1 MRTSRLN
8 CSVAGLLALL
18 MAVGPLVL
26 PAAAQYTGDQYSKP
40 KSAFPNFTNQ
50 YSGRDVPQ
58 PNFANSGR
66 VDQLIRGGK
75 MYLSLNDAIT
85 LALENNLDLVI
96 ARYNLSI
103 ADTDILRAKAGGSP
117 QGVNTG
123 VVSGT
128 PGGTGVSLSTAA
140 SGGGAGGTS
149 TGSGGAATG
158 AGGIVTSTTGAG
170 PQTDSFDPSLTGS
183 LGIEHASAPLSNSIT
198 SGLFTSQQNTGTG
211 NFGFS
216 QGFPT
221 GALFTVGFNNSRITT
236 NSVRNVF
243 VPQLSSQLRASFRQH
258 LLQGFGYNL
267 NTRLIRI
274 AKNNREISDVA
285 FRQQVISTVAQIE
298 NLYWDLVSAYENVR
312 VQERAMALAQKTEQ
326 DNRKQVEIG
335 TLAPIEIVRAQ
346 ATVAADQQN
355 LIIAQTALQ
364 YQQLLMKN
372 AVTRN
377 GNDPMLASA
386 EVVPTDTMTLPGGE
400 EVQPVQ
406 DLINTALQHRP
417 ELVQGRIDLTNR
429 DISKKGARNA
439 LLPALDLVGFYG
451 TSSLAGQLNP
461 NLQNF
466 AGSTTQ
472 LPPNINSGYGTA
484 LGDLFGGNYPDYQ
497 VGFNL
502 TIPIRNRQAQATQ
515 VRAELEYRQAQAR
528 LQQLQ
533 NSIALDVRNQLY
545 TLQQSRARVAAAQQQ
560 RELAAQSLD
569 AENKKYA
576 LGASTNTLVLQAQ
589 SELAN
594 AEGNVVTALSAYE
607 KSRVALD
614 ISTSTLLEKIGINV
628 VDAETGNVTHMPMV
642 PGVQPRTDTNN
653 PTTPQTVPPQNQ
665 VTPAPP
671 GVSPSPAPNMNPAPT
686 TQPPAKPPVGGQ
698 APPELR

>member
-1 MRTSRLN
+1 
-8 CSVAGLLALL
+8 VASLLTLL
-18 MAVGPLVL
+18 MAVGPLV
-26 PAAAQYTGDQYSKP
+26 PTAAAQYTGDQYSKP
-40 KSAFPNFTNQ
+40 KSAFPNFVNQ

-58 PNFANSGR
+58 GNFANSTR
-66 VDQLIRGGK
+66 VDQLIREGK

-85 LALENNLDLVI
+85 LALENNLDLFI

-128 PGGTGVSLSTAA
+128 PGGSGVSLSTGA

-149 TGSGGAATG
+149 TGSGGAGTG
-158 AGGIVTSTTGAG
+158 AGGIVTSTSGAG
-170 PQTDSFDPSLTGS
+170 PQPDSFDPTLSGS
-183 LGIEHASAPLSNSIT
+183 LGIEHATAPLSNAIT

-216 QGFPT
+216 QGFAT
-221 GALFTVGFNNSRITT
+221 GALVQVGFNNSRITT
-236 NSVRNVF
+236 NSIRNVF
-243 VPQLSSQLRASFRQH
+243 VPQLSSSLRASFRQH

-285 FRQQVISTVAQIE
+285 FRQQVISTVGQIE
-298 NLYWDLVSAYENVR
+298 NLYWDLVTAYENVR

-372 AVTRN
+372 AITRN
-377 GNDPMLASA
+377 GNDPLLGTA

-400 EVQPVQ
+400 AIQPVQ

-417 ELVQGRIDLTNR
+417 ELVQGRIDLANR
-429 DISKKGARNA
+429 DINKKGARNA

-461 NLQNF
+461 ALQNF
-466 AGSTTQ
+466 AGVTTS
-472 LPPNINSGYGTA
+472 LPPNINTGYGTA
-484 LGDLFGGNYPDYQ
+484 IGDLFGGNYPDYQ
-497 VGFNL
+497 IGFNL
-502 TIPIRNRQAQATQ
+502 TIPLRNRQAQATQ

-533 NSIALDVRNQLY
+533 NSIGLDVRNSLY

-560 RELAAQSLD
+560 RELATQSLD

-589 SELAN
+589 SELAT
-594 AEGNVVTALSAYE
+594 AEGNVVQALSAYE

-614 ISTSTLLEKIGINV
+614 ISTSTLLEKIGINIA
-628 VDAETGNVTHMPMV
+628 DAETGNVTHMPLV
-642 PGVQPRTDTNN
+642 PGVMPRSDVN
-653 PTTPQTVPPQNQ
+653 
-665 VTPAPP
+665 
-671 GVSPSPAPNMNPAPT
+671 NPAP
-686 TQPPAKPPVGGQ
+686 QPPGPQQNMTAPMPPPTVQPTAPAKPPVSNQ
-698 APPELR
+698 APPELQ

>member
-1 MRTSRLN
+1 MRTSRFT
-8 CSVAGLLALL
+8 CSVASLLTLL
-18 MAVGPLVL
+18 MAVGPLV
-26 PAAAQYTGDQYSKP
+26 PTAAAQYTGDQYSKP
-40 KSAFPNFTNQ
+40 KSAFPNFVNQ

-58 PNFANSGR
+58 GNFANSTR
-66 VDQLIRGGK
+66 VDQLIREGK

-85 LALENNLDLVI
+85 LALENNLDLFI

-128 PGGTGVSLSTAA
+128 PGGSGVSLSTGA

-149 TGSGGAATG
+149 TGSGGAGTG
-158 AGGIVTSTTGAG
+158 AGGIVTSTSGAG
-170 PQTDSFDPSLTGS
+170 PQPDSFDPTLSGS
-183 LGIEHASAPLSNSIT
+183 LGIEHATAPLSNAIT

-216 QGFPT
+216 QGFAT
-221 GALFTVGFNNSRITT
+221 GALVQVGFNNSRITT
-236 NSVRNVF
+236 NSIRNVF
-243 VPQLSSQLRASFRQH
+243 VPQLSSSLRASFRQH

-285 FRQQVISTVAQIE
+285 FRQQVISTVGQIE
-298 NLYWDLVSAYENVR
+298 NLYWDLVTAYENVR

-372 AVTRN
+372 AITRN
-377 GNDPMLASA
+377 GNDPLLGTA

-400 EVQPVQ
+400 AIQPVQ

-417 ELVQGRIDLTNR
+417 ELVQGRIDLANR
-429 DISKKGARNA
+429 DINKKGARNA

-461 NLQNF
+461 ALQNF
-466 AGSTTQ
+466 AGVTTS
-472 LPPNINSGYGTA
+472 LPPNINTGYGTA
-484 LGDLFGGNYPDYQ
+484 IGDLFGGNYPDYQ
-497 VGFNL
+497 IGFNL
-502 TIPIRNRQAQATQ
+502 TIPLRNRQAQATQ

-533 NSIALDVRNQLY
+533 NSIGLDVRNSLY

-560 RELAAQSLD
+560 RELATQSLD

-589 SELAN
+589 SELAT
-594 AEGNVVTALSAYE
+594 AEGNVVQALSAYE

-614 ISTSTLLEKIGINV
+614 ISTSTLLEKIGINIA
-628 VDAETGNVTHMPMV
+628 DAETGNVTHMPLV
-642 PGVQPRTDTNN
+642 PGVMPRSDVN
-653 PTTPQTVPPQNQ
+653 
-665 VTPAPP
+665 
-671 GVSPSPAPNMNPAPT
+671 NPAP
-686 TQPPAKPPVGGQ
+686 QPPGPQQNMTAPMPPPTVQPTAPAKPPVSNQ
-698 APPELR
+698 APPELQ

>member
-1 MRTSRLN
+1 MRSSRLS
-8 CSVAGLLALL
+8 CSVAGLLVL
-18 MAVGPLVL
+18 MMAFGPLV
-26 PAAAQYTGDQYSKP
+26 PTAAAQYTGNQYSKP
-40 KSAFPNFTNQ
+40 KPAFPNPVNVYTP
-50 YSGRDVPQ
+50 REIPK
-58 PNFANSGR
+58 PNFANSTR
-66 VDQLIRGGK
+66 VDQLIREGK
-75 MYLSLNDAIT
+75 MYLSLNDAIA

-103 ADTDILRAKAGGSP
+103 ADTDILRAKAGASP

-140 SGGGAGGTS
+140 SGGGAGGT
-149 TGSGGAATG
+149 TTG
-158 AGGIVTSTTGAG
+158 AGGAGAGTGGIVFSTSGAG
-170 PQTDSFDPSLTGS
+170 PQPDNFDPVLSGTM
-183 LGIEHASAPLSNSIT
+183 GIEHATSPQSNAIV
-198 SGLFTSQQNTGTG
+198 SGVFTAQQNTGTG
-211 NFGFS
+211 NFSFV

-221 GALFTVGFNNSRITT
+221 GALLTIGFNNQRITT
-236 NSVRNVF
+236 NSIRNVF
-243 VPQLSSQLRASFRQH
+243 VPQLSSTMRASFRQH
-258 LLQGFGYNL
+258 LLQGFGYSM

-285 FRQQVISTVAQIE
+285 FRQQVISTTSQIE
-298 NLYWDLVSAYENVR
+298 NLYWDLVTAYENVR

-372 AVTRN
+372 AITRN
-377 GNDPMLASA
+377 NNDPVLASA
-386 EVVPTDTMTLPGGE
+386 EVIPTDTMTLPGAE
-400 EVQPVQ
+400 TVQPVQ
-406 DLINTALQHRP
+406 DLINTALAHRP
-417 ELVQGRIDLTNR
+417 ELVQARIDLTNR
-429 DISKKGARNA
+429 TINKQGARNG

-451 TSSLAGQLNP
+451 TTSLAGDLNP
-461 NLQNF
+461 ALQAF
-466 AGSTTQ
+466 PGTTTS
-472 LPPNINSGYGTA
+472 LPPNINQGYFTGV
-484 LGDLFGGNYPDYQ
+484 GDLFAGKYPDYQ
-497 VGFNL
+497 IGINL
-502 TIPIRNRQAQATQ
+502 QIPIRNRTAQATQ
-515 VRAELEYRQAQAR
+515 VRAELEYQQAQAR
-528 LQQLQ
+528 MQQLQ
-533 NSIALDVRNQLY
+533 NSIGLDVRNQLY

-589 SELAN
+589 SDLAS

-614 ISTSTLLEKIGINV
+614 VSTSTLLEKIGINV
-628 VDAETGNVTHMPMV
+628 ADAETGNVTHLPMV
-642 PGVQPRTDTNN
+642 PGVQPRTDTNT
-653 PTTPQTVPPQNQ
+653 PSTPQSVPPQNLTSP
-665 VTPAPP
+665 TPPANAQPMPNPNAPAA
-671 GVSPSPAPNMNPAPT
+671 G
-686 TQPPAKPPVGGQ
+686 QPPAKPPVNNQ